1 MLSTINFSIKSGF
14 ICKLMI
20 PAALLL
26 LNACEEKEYAIP
38 EAKTELQNDVLKR
51 TTGPHVA
58 GLDIEFAYAMALG
71 VDKGRLVSATVEASV
86 AGEEGTYM
94 DPKSYY
100 TDGSGEDIGV
110 TVGEPSVTQGTRTSV
125 RFVGDTSAA
134 TLRYYYK
141 IPESAKGQN
150 VSFNFSAEASTGE
163 KVTYAMGPYKISRMD
178 MKLDL
183 AVKDSTACYI
193 SIADMA
199 VYSPE
204 EAAANPG
211 KVDLVYLY
219 RNIPNITFNHS
230 LVAPSAPA
238 EYLRGVQLP
247 SGVNNSAKIRKVWGL
262 RDQHLARMQFGVF
275 VDDLD
280 FEKLNLAAE
289 PDYAINL
296 RAESGT
302 WVETAD
308 GKYRAYIFVN
318 SVNNNGKSAV
328 ISIKRFAL

>member
-1 MLSTINFSIKSGF
+1 MAMLLPG
-14 ICKLMI
+14 L
-20 PAALLL
+20 ALLYS
-26 LNACEEKEYAIP
+26 CEEKEYAIP
-38 EAKTELQNDVLKR
+38 TPKTELQNDVIKR
-51 TTGPHVA
+51 TIGPHIA
-58 GLDIEFAYAMALG
+58 GLNIEFAYAMALG
-71 VDKGRLVSATVEASV
+71 SEKGRLISATAEASV
-86 AGEEGTYM
+86 SGDEGTIM
-94 DPKSYY
+94 DPNSYY
-100 TDGSGEDIGV
+100 TDGSGEDIGI
-110 TVGEPSVTQGTRTSV
+110 TVGEPSITEGQKTSV
-125 RFVGDTSAA
+125 RFVKDTSAA
-134 TLRYYYK
+134 TLRYYFK

-150 VSFNFSAEASTGE
+150 VTFNFAAEASTGE
-163 KVTYAMGPYKISRMD
+163 KVTYSVGPYKISKMD

-204 EAAANPG
+204 EAAANPE
-211 KVDLVYLY
+211 KIDLVYLY

-230 LVAPSAPA
+230 LVAPAAPA
-238 EYLRGVQLP
+238 QYLPEVTLP
-247 SGVNNSAKIRKVWGL
+247 TGMNKTAKIRKVWGL

-275 VDDLD
+275 VDDPD
-280 FEKLNLAAE
+280 FEKLSLSSE

-308 GKYRAYIFVN
+308 GKYRAYIFIN

-328 ISIKRFAL
+328 ISMKRYSL